1 MWLGFKKIKRNL
13 PIDRYYFLRK
23 VDELGRLVIPKEIRN
38 ELKIKEKD
46 IIELSIDEKSF
57 TDEVDA
63 IGRIVIPKE
72 IRDELEIKV
81 ADKLKLYIE
90 NGNIVLE
97 NKYII

>member
-1 MWLGFKKIKRNL
+1 MLGFRKIKRDL
-13 PIDRYYFLRK
+13 PIDRCYFLRR
-23 VDELGRLVIPKEIRN
+23 VDELGRFVIPIEIRN
-38 ELKIKEKD
+38 ELKIKEND
-46 IIELSIDEKSF
+46 IIELSIAEKSF
-57 TDEVDA
+57 KDGVDA

-81 ADKLKLYIE
+81 ADELKVHIE

>member
-1 MWLGFKKIKRNL
+1 MLGFRKIKRNL
-13 PIDRYYFLRK
+13 PIDRYYFLRN
-23 VDELGRLVIPKEIRN
+23 VDELGRLVIPIEIRN
-38 ELKIKEKD
+38 ELKIKEND
-46 IIELSIDEKSF
+46 IIELSIAEKSF
-57 TDEVDA
+57 TDGVDA

-81 ADKLKLYIE
+81 ADKLKVYIE

>member
-1 MWLGFKKIKRNL
+1 MRLGFSRIKRNL
-13 PIDRYYFLRK
+13 QIDRYYFLRN
-23 VDELGRLVIPKEIRN
+23 VDELGRFVIPIEIRN
-38 ELKIKEKD
+38 ELKIKEND
-46 IIELSIDEKSF
+46 IIELSIAEKSF
-57 TDEVDA
+57 TDKLDA

-81 ADKLKLYIE
+81 ADKLKVHIE

>member
-1 MWLGFKKIKRNL
+1 MWLGFKKVKRNL

-23 VDELGRLVIPKEIRN
+23 IDELGRYVIPIEIRN
-38 ELKIKEKD
+38 ELKIKEND
-46 IIELSIDEKSF
+46 TIDLSISRKTF
-57 TDEVDA
+57 TDRVDA
-63 IGRIVIPKE
+63 LGRIVIPKN

-81 ADKLKLYIE
+81 ADKLKVFIE